1 MAFRA
6 AFLSSAFGYE
16 FLFFIMTLRVYA
28 ITGRAVSVGFF
39 TALTFIP
46 KMLSPLY
53 GVLVDVMGA
62 RKVLIYAAWTAAAL
76 TLCLGL
82 SDGIGFLYGVWFFLS
97 ALFMLIG
104 NARTVV
110 MTETAQ
116 ALGAVRSNSIVLA
129 FLTAARLF
137 APLSA
142 GFLSQAAGYE
152 ALILISGGIYAL
164 CAASSVFIARPE
176 HGGGE
181 PARADRTFSAFLD
194 GFALVRASKGLRTMA
209 GIGVLWRLFLGMQ
222 ASLLVV
228 YVTDFLGRS
237 VSDYALAT
245 AVIAAGGLAGSL
257 VGPPALKVLRPRHL
271 AGAGICLH
279 FLCFAAL
286 GLIPDYPSA
295 LAALGFG
302 HFALYAAVV
311 ALHSKRDAST
321 RQPHRGRVYG
331 AVTAMLTP
339 PAVISMVAGGAL
351 ADRYGVALV
360 MATSGI
366 AAVAGFCLICATWV
380 RGNGATASVR
390 PEVTTE
396 WRGSPNFDI
405 DHKEEP
411 CTKA

>member
-46 KMLSPLY
+46 KMLSPFY
-53 GVLVDVMGA
+53 GGLVDVMGA
-62 RKVLIYAAWTAAAL
+62 RKVLVYAAWAAAAL

-82 SDGIGFLYGVWFFLS
+82 SDGIGSLYGVWFFLS

-116 ALGAVRSNSIVLA
+116 ALGAVRNNSLVLA
-129 FLTAARLF
+129 FLTTARLL

-142 GFLSQAAGYE
+142 GFLSRAVGFE
-152 ALILISGGIYAL
+152 ALIFISAGIYAL
-164 CAASSVFIARPE
+164 CAASAAFIARPAL
-176 HGGGE
+176 GGGN
-181 PARADRTFSAFLD
+181 AVRADRTFSAFLE
-194 GFALVRASKGLRTMA
+194 GFALVRATKGLKTMA
-209 GIGVLWRLFLGMQ
+209 SIGVLWRLFLGMQ

-237 VSDYALAT
+237 VSDYALAM
-245 AVIAAGGLAGSL
+245 AIIAAGGLVGSL
-257 VGPPALKVLRPRHL
+257 SGPLMLKVLRPRHL
-271 AGAGICLH
+271 AGAGVCLH

-286 GLIPDYPSA
+286 GLITEYPFA
-295 LAALGFG
+295 LVALGFG

-321 RQPHRGRVYG
+321 RQPQRGRVYG

-339 PAVISMVAGGAL
+339 PAVISMVVGGAF

-366 AAVAGFCLICATWV
+366 AAVAAFCLVCAPWV
-380 RGNGATASVR
+380 KTKGPAASVR
-390 PEVTTE
+390 PEIPT
-396 WRGSPNFDI
+396 D
-405 DHKEEP
+405 
-411 CTKA
+411 